1 MEAISEMIPKQVVGS
16 QTGATSKLKLN
27 SRHDALQH
35 FQATCKRLLDINN
48 WQKLCGGSGAGF
60 TLTNEAGDPLH
71 TADPK
76 IGNLI
81 RIKLPAPAN
90 KEGDGFDW
98 VRIEEFED
106 SRSLLNDSDVFGF
119 RVRPVENPQ
128 NKTGNSA
135 HFYTDDATSTFLIV
149 RYSHTV
155 FALERGKN
163 EVANDSDSFLASVRN
178 KLVALFAMIGLSK
191 PQWQKLMDGLLDHP
205 NK

>member
-1 MEAISEMIPKQVVGS
+1 MEAISELIPKQVVGS

-27 SRHDALQH
+27 SRHDALLH
-35 FQATCKRLLDINN
+35 FDATCKRLLDINN
-48 WQKLCGGSGAGF
+48 WQKLCGGSGAEF
-60 TLTNEAGDPLH
+60 TLTNKDGEPLRK
-71 TADPK
+71 TNPRV
-76 IGNLI
+76 GNLI

-98 VRIEEFED
+98 VRIEEFEN

-119 RVRPVENPQ
+119 RVRPVENPK

-135 HFYTDDATSTFLIV
+135 HFYTDNATSTFLII

-163 EVANDSDSFLASVRN
+163 EVPNDSSSFITNIRN
-178 KLVALFAMIGLSK
+178 KLVALLAMIGLSK
-191 PQWQKLMDGLLDHP
+191 PQWQKLMDGLLDP
-205 NK
+205 AN